1 MKICVFGAGAVGGH
15 MAVKL
20 AASGQD
26 VSVVARGSHLEAI
39 RARGLVLKAGD
50 QETRVEV
57 AASGNPADLGPQDVV
72 ITTLKAHGLPAFA
85 QAAGPLLRPDTGVV
99 FAQNGAPWWYAM
111 GLREGHPPPPDL
123 AWMDPGGVL
132 KRQIGPERTV
142 GAVIFSSN
150 EVVEPGVI
158 VNDSPQRNAL
168 IVGEVDDR
176 PSDRVTALRQALTEA
191 GVSSPAVD
199 DLRQVM
205 WSKLVGNMTIS
216 VVCMLTGFTAR
227 EAMAD
232 PGLERFVTNL
242 MTEAHAVA
250 RAHGAD
256 LTFNPTAPRQG
267 PDHKP
272 SLLQDFEL
280 GRPVELDALVRAP
293 LAFARAS
300 GLETPT
306 LEAIAA
312 LAVQRAQ
319 QAGLYN
325 PA

>member
-15 MAVKL
+15 MAVRL
-20 AASGQD
+20 AAAGQE
-26 VSVVARGSHLEAI
+26 VSVIARGPHLEAI
-39 RARGLVLKAGD
+39 RDRGLTLKAGD
-50 QETRVEV
+50 QETQVKV
-57 AASGNPADLGPQDVV
+57 AASDDPADLGPQDVV

-99 FAQNGAPWWYAM
+99 FAQNGAPWWYAV
-111 GLREGHPPPPDL
+111 GLRDDRIAPPDL
-123 AWMDPGGVL
+123 SWMDPGDVL
-132 KRQIGPERTV
+132 KRAIGAERTI

-150 EVVEPGVI
+150 EVVAPGVI

-168 IVGEVDDR
+168 IVGEIDDR
-176 PSDRVTALRQALTEA
+176 PSERVSALRQALTAA

-199 DLRQVM
+199 DLRQVL

-232 PGLERFVTNL
+232 KGLERFVTNL
-242 MTEAHAVA
+242 MTEAYAVA

-256 LTFNPTAPRQG
+256 LTFNPAAPRQG

-312 LAVQRAQ
+312 LAVQRAT
-319 QAGLYN
+319 QAGLYA